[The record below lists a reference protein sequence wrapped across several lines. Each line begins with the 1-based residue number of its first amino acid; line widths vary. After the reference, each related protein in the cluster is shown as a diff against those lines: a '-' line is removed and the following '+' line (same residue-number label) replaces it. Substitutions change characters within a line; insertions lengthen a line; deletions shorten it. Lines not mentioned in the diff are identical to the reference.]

1 MKQKLGN
8 NLDSKQILKE
18 LNLILIDIPP
28 IKKGHNMYYTVE
40 CNNCGKIYLKSKCTF
55 LRSKCQCYKAVKG
68 AYNFKGYGNV
78 SMRYYN
84 RLKRYCKKRNQE
96 FSISLEY
103 LWKVYL
109 SQNGK
114 CALSGIDIPLLK
126 NPKTKAQRES
136 QLASVDRINS
146 SIGYIEGNVQWV
158 HKDINLMKNKFDQN
172 YFIKMCKKISKNGI
186 TSNKSKSK

>member
-1 MKQKLGN
+1 MRSKLGN
-8 NLDSKQILKE
+8 NLDSKKILNE
-18 LNLILIDIPP
+18 LNLILIDTIP
-28 IKKGHNMYYTVE
+28 IKKGHNLYYKVK
-40 CNNCGKIYLKSKCTF
+40 CNNCDKIYLKSKSTF
-55 LRSKCQCYKAVKG
+55 LKSKCQCYKTIKG
-68 AYNFKGYGNV
+68 AYNFKGVGNV

-84 RLKRYCKKRNQE
+84 RLKRYCKQRGQE

-103 LWKVYL
+103 LWEIYL

-126 NPKTKAQRES
+126 NPKTKTQRDA

-146 SIGYIEGNVQWV
+146 SIGYIKGNVQWV
-158 HKDINLMKNKFDQN
+158 HKDVNLMKNKFDQI

-186 TSNKSKSK
+186 TNRKSKTK